1 MYLKKVNIKNFRKYN
16 VNDHTFLLTNKNS
29 NKDSINIASR
39 TTLIIGKNNTGK
51 STMIEALRKVIIDN
65 SFNADDFN
73 YSYLNHFIDDFETY
87 LSKEKTVEKVKIPYM
102 EFILT
107 IGLDDSSNDLL
118 NNLVEFIN
126 IEDALE
132 DKKDVDI
139 IIRYEIKNEALF
151 EEKFE
156 QIISKSN
163 ELANE
168 KNDNREDKSRQFF
181 LFNELL
187 NLINESDYSVKYY
200 SNNGREIKSKFS
212 LKNLINIKCISA
224 NNINNKECLTKAFST
239 IINKEYKIN
248 LNNPNHSSELDLTEE
263 IYKINNSLNTKI
275 EEGYSRRYN
284 DILKDSRLN
293 KYDLSMNSSLTLKT
307 LLQNVLKYQYLD
319 NDNKIPENQ
328 FGLGYTNLM
337 MITANLIEYIDDY
350 PNAENNSKINILTVE
365 EPETFMHPQMQENLL
380 SSLNS
385 IINSLIKTS
394 QKNINTQLIIST
406 HSSHIL
412 NSKIHASNCFDNIDY
427 ISDFNQLKIINLNDD
442 SIIKNTSNKNDT
454 SESILKNN
462 FKFIKK
468 HVTLATSE
476 LFFADAVVFVEGAS
490 EYELLKYYFQEENDS
505 LKDYHISVFLV
516 NGAYA
521 SLYDGLIKT
530 LGIPT
535 VIITD
540 IDLKYIKDKAKDKA
554 KAKDNSKY
562 IRITGD
568 NLSEV
573 ETTNNTLKYYFKDDK
588 GKTSP
593 EMLLLNKHKNVFENI
608 LVTYQYE
615 KYQSNDNQNAV
626 YATSF
631 EEAMVLTNY
640 TEKAFIKILKSIHP
654 TKFKTLSIS
663 NAFSRSTSIQNS
675 LLSEDKTAFAE
686 KLIYE
691 KITNEKFSFKL
702 PGYIM
707 DGISFLEKQLGV
719 KDGK

>member
-16 VNDHTFLLTNKNS
+16 GNDHTFLLTNKNL

-73 YSYLNHFIDDFETY
+73 YSYLKQFIDDFETY
-87 LSKEKTVEKVKIPYM
+87 LSKEKTVEKIKIPYM

-248 LNNPNHSSELDLTEE
+248 LNNPNHSSKLDLTEE

-284 DILKDSRLN
+284 DILKNSRLN

-350 PNAENNSKINILTVE
+350 PDAENNSKINILTVE

-412 NSKIHASNCFDNIDY
+412 NSKIHASNSFDNIDY

-442 SIIKNTSNKNDT
+442 SIIKNTSNKSKKGKKEALND
-454 SESILKNN
+454 

-490 EYELLKYYFQEENDS
+490 EYELLKYYFQEENKS
-505 LKDYHISVFLV
+505 LKDYHISVFLI

-530 LGIPT
+530 LGIPS

-540 IDLKYIKDKAKDKA
+540 IDLKGTNAKD
-554 KAKDNSKY
+554 DSKY
-562 IRITGD
+562 TRITGD
-568 NLSEV
+568 NLNEV
-573 ETTNNTLKYYFKDDK
+573 KTTNNTLKYYFKGDTGNDLP
-588 GKTSP
+588 TT
-593 EMLLLNKHKNVFENI
+593 LLKKPNTVFENL
-608 LVTYQYE
+608 LVIYQYE
-615 KYQSNDNQNAV
+615 KYQSADNQDAV

-640 TEKAFIKILKSIHP
+640 TEKAFIKILKSIHSR
-654 TKFKTLSIS
+654 KFKTLSVN
-663 NAFSRSTSIQNS
+663 NAFEKSTYIQNS
-675 LLSEDKTAFAE
+675 LSSEDKTAFAE
-686 KLIYE
+686 KLLYE
-691 KITNEKFSFKL
+691 KITNEEFDFKL
-702 PGYIM
+702 PVYIM

-719 KDGK
+719 KDDK

>member
-1 MYLKKVNIKNFRKYN
+1 
-16 VNDHTFLLTNKNS
+16 
-29 NKDSINIASR
+29 
-39 TTLIIGKNNTGK
+39 
-51 STMIEALRKVIIDN
+51 
-65 SFNADDFN
+65 
-73 YSYLNHFIDDFETY
+73 
-87 LSKEKTVEKVKIPYM
+87 M

-156 QIISKSN
+156 QIILKSN

-168 KNDNREDKSRQFF
+168 KDDNREDKSRQFF

-200 SNNGREIKSKFS
+200 PNNGREIKSKFS

-248 LNNPNHSSELDLTEE
+248 LNNPNHSSKLDLTEE

-350 PNAENNSKINILTVE
+350 PDAENNSKINILTVE

-412 NSKIHASNCFDNIDY
+412 NSKIHASNSFDNIDY

-442 SIIKNTSNKNDT
+442 SIIKNTSNKSKKKEEEALND
-454 SESILKNN
+454 

-468 HVTLATSE
+468 HITLATSE

-490 EYELLKYYFQEENDS
+490 EYELLKYYF
-505 LKDYHISVFLV
+505 
-516 NGAYA
+516 
-521 SLYDGLIKT
+521 
-530 LGIPT
+530 
-535 VIITD
+535 
-540 IDLKYIKDKAKDKA
+540 
-554 KAKDNSKY
+554 
-562 IRITGD
+562 
-568 NLSEV
+568 
-573 ETTNNTLKYYFKDDK
+573 
-588 GKTSP
+588 
-593 EMLLLNKHKNVFENI
+593 
-608 LVTYQYE
+608 
-615 KYQSNDNQNAV
+615 
-626 YATSF
+626 
-631 EEAMVLTNY
+631 
-640 TEKAFIKILKSIHP
+640 
-654 TKFKTLSIS
+654 
-663 NAFSRSTSIQNS
+663 
-675 LLSEDKTAFAE
+675 
-686 KLIYE
+686 
-691 KITNEKFSFKL
+691 
-702 PGYIM
+702 
-707 DGISFLEKQLGV
+707 
-719 KDGK
+719 